1 MQNYHRVVFISTI
14 NDVTPLAKRD
24 ILNQFNEDATS
35 YFQRGEVTGILFYG
49 NNYLFHCIEASMSHM
64 DQIKK
69 EVHDY
74 PYHHSQT
81 LIYDKTR
88 ITQWFG
94 TWRMKFTQ
102 NEPLMQAFFAKHD
115 WSGFNPYLLEG
126 ELLDEFMAIVQTYS
140 DAVPLPIPLSS
151 GAETATPAPVAQ
163 HIPWLRYPVF
173 ITALLLLAGAI
184 FVLISFVGITSIS
197 SLLH

>member
-1 MQNYHRVVFISTI
+1 MQNFHRVVFISTI

-49 NNYLFHCIEASMSHM
+49 NNYLFHCIETSMSHM

-81 LIYDKTR
+81 LIYDQTR
-88 ITQWFG
+88 IVPWFG

-102 NEPLMQAFFAKHD
+102 NEPLMQDFFAKYD
-115 WSGFNPYLLEG
+115 WPSFNPYLLEG
-126 ELLDEFMAIVQTYS
+126 ELLEEFMQIVSTYS
-140 DAVPLPIPLSS
+140 DAVPLPLQGKISRVDTKP
-151 GAETATPAPVAQ
+151 ATVAQ
-163 HIPWLRYPVF
+163 QIPWLRYPVV
-173 ITALLLLAGAI
+173 ITGLLLLAGAI
-184 FVLISFVGITSIS
+184 FVLISFLGVTSVS